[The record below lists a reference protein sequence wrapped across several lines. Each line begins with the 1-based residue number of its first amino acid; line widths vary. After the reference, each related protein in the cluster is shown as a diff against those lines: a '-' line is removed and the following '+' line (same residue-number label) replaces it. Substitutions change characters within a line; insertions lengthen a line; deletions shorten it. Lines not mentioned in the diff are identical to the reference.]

1 MNYYPCDKCEKV
13 HPSIGLVRVYS
24 EKKKIFVRICYIC
37 ADDLTGYKPTFT
49 SRRKLGEPLP
59 KGVRA

>member
-1 MNYYPCDKCEKV
+1 MNFTKCDKCDKRIIM
-13 HPSIGLVRVYS
+13 SGTVRVYS
-24 EKKKIFVRICYIC
+24 EAKKVFVRLRYLCC
-37 ADDLTGYKPTFT
+37 DDLTGYIPTFT

>member
-1 MNYYPCDKCEKV
+1 MNFTKCDKCDKRIIM
-13 HPSIGLVRVYS
+13 SGTVRVYS
-24 EKKKIFVRICYIC
+24 EAKKVFVRICYIC
-37 ADDLTGYKPTFT
+37 TDDLTGYKLTFT